1 MERTS
6 LHRRTGHRYRRSLSR
21 TVRSGVA
28 GSTLLLSLTLA
39 TDSQAEIYASAPIRS
54 TQSGS
59 TIVLTNI
66 RSEQTPQTLVTEGD
80 DAMTLVFEAPHE
92 PRPVP
97 QTSRPT
103 RAAAP
108 AQNPVAAPAT
118 PAWAVKPAGVKPIP
132 EKLLPL
138 LQKVAREYSLGT
150 DLVAAVV
157 ATESGF
163 NPGAIS
169 PRGAVGLMQLMPDT
183 ARRFG
188 VRDIH
193 AIEDNLRGGTA
204 YLRWLLDRF
213 AGNVALAVAAYNAGE
228 NRVINAGGRV
238 PDIEETRRYVPKV
251 LALRSIYA
259 SHRNVVRH

>member
-1 MERTS
+1 M
-6 LHRRTGHRYRRSLSR
+6 
-21 TVRSGVA
+21 A

-39 TDSQAEIYASAPIRS
+39 ADSKAEIYASTPTHP
-54 TQSGS
+54 TQSS
-59 TIVLTNI
+59 SSIVLTNI
-66 RSEQTPQTLVTEGD
+66 RSERTPQTLVTEGD
-80 DAMTLVFEAPHE
+80 DAMTLVFEAPTE
-92 PRPVP
+92 PRPAAP
-97 QTSRPT
+97 QANRPVRT
-103 RAAAP
+103 TP
-108 AQNPVAAPAT
+108 AQNTAAPS
-118 PAWAVKPAGVKPIP
+118 WAVQPNGVKPIP

-163 NPGAIS
+163 NPGAVS

-228 NRVINAGGRV
+228 GRVINAGGRV

>member
-1 MERTS
+1 MERTP
-6 LHRRTGHRYRRSLSR
+6 LHRRTGHRYRRSLSQ

-28 GSTLLLSLTLA
+28 GSTLLLSLALA
-39 TDSQAEIYASAPIRS
+39 ADSKAEIYASAPS
-54 TQSGS
+54 QSAHSGS
-59 TIVLTNI
+59 SIVLTNI

-80 DAMTLVFEAPHE
+80 DAMTLVFEAPNE
-92 PRPVP
+92 PRSAP
-97 QTSRPT
+97 QTSRPARAT
-103 RAAAP
+103 PAQTAAAP
-108 AQNPVAAPAT
+108 S
-118 PAWAVKPAGVKPIP
+118 WAVQPNGVKPIP

-204 YLRWLLDRF
+204 YLRWLMDRF

>member
-1 MERTS
+1 
-6 LHRRTGHRYRRSLSR
+6 
-21 TVRSGVA
+21 VA

-39 TDSQAEIYASAPIRS
+39 ADSKAEIYASTPIQS
-54 TQSGS
+54 AQSGS
-59 TIVLTNI
+59 SLVLTNV

-80 DAMTLVFEAPHE
+80 DAMTLVFEVPSE
-92 PRPVP
+92 PRLAP
-97 QTSRPT
+97 QTNRPARAT
-103 RAAAP
+103 PPQNAAAP
-108 AQNPVAAPAT
+108 S
-118 PAWAVKPAGVKPIP
+118 WAVQPAGVKPIP

-163 NPGAIS
+163 NPGAVS

-204 YLRWLLDRF
+204 YLRWLMDRF

-228 NRVINAGGRV
+228 GRVINAGGRV